1 MNQAEVIHAGW
12 AHRDRSKLAML
23 DACQADVRDSLV
35 LDVTLKNFQNGSTRG
50 GGSGPSFAERRVSKH
65 RQEMEKANRMGKEIF
80 ADEDTGLLIDPK

>member
-50 GGSGPSFAERRVSKH
+50 GALALLLLKDECQSMDRR
-65 RQEMEKANRMGKEIF
+65 
-80 ADEDTGLLIDPK
+80 